1 MALFQGDGTVAHP
14 DPAAI
19 TVDEWQPWS
28 IPLADFAGLD
38 LTAVTSMAI
47 VLGDADRT
55 EPGSSGVVFIDD
67 IYLHPVS
74 TQGP

>member
-1 MALFQGDGTVAHP
+1 MVAHP
-14 DPAAI
+14 DPAVT
-19 TVDEWQPWS
+19 TVDTWQQWS

-38 LTAVTSMAI
+38 LTAITSMAI

-55 EPGSSGVVFIDD
+55 EPGGSGLLFIDD

-74 TQGP
+74 TQCP